1 VGAGQHSSKKFFD
14 ILKKNVEYLRKG
26 GGEEKILC
34 HFEQSEEFHVIL
46 EQA

>member
-1 VGAGQHSSKKFFD
+1 VGAGQYGSKNFFD
-14 ILKKNVEYLRKG
+14 ILKKIVNYLEKG
-26 GGEEKILC
+26 GKEEKVPC

>member
-1 VGAGQHSSKKFFD
+1 VGAGQYGSKKFFD
-14 ILKKNVEYLRKG
+14 ILKKNVEYLRKE

-46 EQA
+46 GQA